1 MAKTKKSQAFQKL
14 PLPKRLRI
22 HIENR
27 QKALPI
33 KKRLIQRI
41 VHHLSDYLKIEREYL
56 SIYFVTEK
64 KISTIHEQFFQDPT
78 STDCI
83 SFPMQP
89 PYLGEIFIC
98 PSVAI
103 AYAKTH
109 RIDPFQETIL
119 YLIHGILHLIGY
131 DDIDP
136 KDRKIM
142 RKMEKK
148 CINYLYSELTD
159 YP

>member
-14 PLPKRLRI
+14 HQPNRLLV

-33 KKRLIQRI
+33 KKRLIQDVI
-41 VHHLSDYLKIEREYL
+41 HCLSEYLNIEREFL
-56 SIYFVTEK
+56 SVYFVTEK
-64 KISTIHEQFFQDPT
+64 KIQELHDQFFQDP
-78 STDCI
+78 SPTDCI
-83 SFPMQP
+83 SFPMHAP
-89 PYLGEIFIC
+89 HLGEIFIC
-98 PSVAI
+98 PSVAVS
-103 AYAKTH
+103 YAKSH
-109 RIDPFQETIL
+109 KLDPFQEMIL

-142 RKMEKK
+142 RRMEKK
-148 CINYLYSELTD
+148 CLKKI
-159 YP
+159 YPILDVK